1 MITTELLRAKVRM
14 RKELQGQYEEI
25 ESLLEQVFESDEKKN
40 LILEK
45 ERILERLQRK
55 QDEKFQ
61 SLLKKV
67 MVTDQNDRVFEQLRR
82 NQDEQ
87 IQSFRERVV
96 ATHQAAV

>member
-25 ESLLEQVFESDEKKN
+25 ELLLEQVFESDEKKN

-45 ERILERLQRK
+45 ERILKRLQRK